1 MVVLIFTVTSV
12 FAQAAMDIC
21 QILYLSLDEAQDD
34 DSQVGL
40 INAVTIALL
49 LDLGHSGVWRQITS
63 NN

>member
-1 MVVLIFTVTSV
+1 
-12 FAQAAMDIC
+12 MDIC